1 MKASTKI
8 LDITPNNFLNSKNY
22 IFYLLFINHTIFNLK
37 INEIVMIVNIWINIF
52 TIKFNYIIFNYIFNY
67 MFNYKIIH

>member
-37 INEIVMIVNIWINIF
+37 INEIVMIVNI
-52 TIKFNYIIFNYIFNY
+52 
-67 MFNYKIIH
+67 